1 MTPFSANESAEI
13 SIITWVIILNIY
25 SHHSLENIAASN
37 NANCLETY
45 ANLTII
51 ALIDTRDHPTVLLI
65 NRPYRGF
72 QHCLD
77 GLAKRSEITVF
88 VWESDGKQ
96 LFQNRILQNLWIA
109 TMYVK
114 ILGGRFYLPSLKDVS
129 WLERTQLIFLIF
141 HRFVCKFGRVEVAAQ
156 ENIGTQSVQ
165 ELFFW
170 W

>member
-1 MTPFSANESAEI
+1 MKGGQTGNLTCLGTGTLLIMALIEI
-13 SIITWVIILNIY
+13 LLVSKLFKPNQMISRDIY

-96 LFQNRILQNLWIA
+96 LFQNRILQNL
-109 TMYVK
+109 
-114 ILGGRFYLPSLKDVS
+114 
-129 WLERTQLIFLIF
+129 
-141 HRFVCKFGRVEVAAQ
+141 
-156 ENIGTQSVQ
+156 
-165 ELFFW
+165 
-170 W
+170 